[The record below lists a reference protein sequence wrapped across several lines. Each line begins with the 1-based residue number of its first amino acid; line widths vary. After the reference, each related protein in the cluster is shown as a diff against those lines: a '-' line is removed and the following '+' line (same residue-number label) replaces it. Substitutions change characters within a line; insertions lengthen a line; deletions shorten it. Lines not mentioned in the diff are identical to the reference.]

1 MKEETATMQTTDDW
15 TKAIASAVEVIRG
28 YAVMMEN
35 GEVPEMCATLA
46 LLNVARVIE
55 NTFRRRQP

>member
-1 MKEETATMQTTDDW
+1 MELESKTADRWAVAM
-15 TKAIASAVEVIRG
+15 ASAVEVIRG

-35 GEVPEMCATLA
+35 GEVATLSGPLA

-55 NTFRRRQP
+55 NTPDPKAMS